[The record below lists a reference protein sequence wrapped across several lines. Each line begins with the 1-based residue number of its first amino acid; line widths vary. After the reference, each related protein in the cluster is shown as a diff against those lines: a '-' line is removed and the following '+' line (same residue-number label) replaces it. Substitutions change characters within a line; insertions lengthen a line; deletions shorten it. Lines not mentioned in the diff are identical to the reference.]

1 MLPSEHPSVNE
12 HKMHRQKR
20 RHSLVFFET
29 VDEGR
34 TYLRF
39 TRLAVILIVGLIVVS
54 IVLILVLFLLN
65 SQQIASEPVN
75 VNVSVP
81 TPSPYLSNKPIL
93 RPPPP
98 APQPPKVEQPVY
110 SMPTPPHTQPLEN
123 NFNWQKVPR
132 ETPQNSPSPPLKSPP

>member
-1 MLPSEHPSVNE
+1 MLPPEQPSVNE
-12 HKMHRQKR
+12 HKTHGQKR
-20 RHSLVFFET
+20 RRSLVFFET

-34 TYLRF
+34 THLRF
-39 TRLAVILIVGLIVVS
+39 TSLAVILIVGLIVVS
-54 IVLILVLFLLN
+54 IGSILVLFLLN
-65 SQQIASEPVN
+65 SQQITSEPVN

-81 TPSPYLSNKPIL
+81 SPSPYLSNKPIL

-110 SMPTPPHTQPLEN
+110 SMPTPPNTQPPED
-123 NFNWQKVPR
+123 NFNGQKVPR

>member
-1 MLPSEHPSVNE
+1 MLPPEYPSVNE
-12 HKMHRQKR
+12 HKTHGQKR
-20 RHSLVFFET
+20 RYSLVFFET

-54 IVLILVLFLLN
+54 IVSILVLFLLN
-65 SQQIASEPVN
+65 SKQLASEPVN
-75 VNVSVP
+75 VNVRMPSP
-81 TPSPYLSNKPIL
+81 TPYLSNKPIL

-110 SMPTPPHTQPLEN
+110 SMPTPPYTQPPGK
-123 NFNWQKVPR
+123 NFNGQATR
-132 ETPQNSPSPPLKSPP
+132 ETPQTSPSPPLESPP